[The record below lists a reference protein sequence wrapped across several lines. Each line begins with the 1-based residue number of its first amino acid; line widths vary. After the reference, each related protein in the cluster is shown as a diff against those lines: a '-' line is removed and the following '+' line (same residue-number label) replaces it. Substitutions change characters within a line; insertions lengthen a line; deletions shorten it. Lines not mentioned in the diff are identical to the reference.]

1 MYTATSSVLLGAG
14 AGAGRNTLS
23 QYRYTPCYT
32 LLIFHPYLYIVAI
45 VQRRARKGGRSMSES
60 NILDSLEK
68 FKAKYAWDKSLV
80 TGQPALSARA
90 VEQEPYPNNS
100 IEEFLAHARRAER
113 AENAS
118 SAGVL

>member
-23 QYRYTPCYT
+23 QYCYTPCYT
-32 LLIFHPYLYIVAI
+32 LLIFHPYPYIVAI

>member
-1 MYTATSSVLLGAG
+1 
-14 AGAGRNTLS
+14 
-23 QYRYTPCYT
+23 
-32 LLIFHPYLYIVAI
+32 
-45 VQRRARKGGRSMSES
+45 MSES
-60 NILDSLEK
+60 KVHTALME